1 MLRPARMEKI
11 AVVGLRRNREK
22 VISILHDLGAVQI
35 EPLSKETSVLVGNQA
50 DGSVSHEVS
59 DELLRIR
66 SIKSALP
73 PVAVSEKRRFSTLP
87 EILEAS
93 RSINIDKQVGE
104 LVSQREQLLTELE
117 NVNNRLDIVEKL
129 SFIRFDLSLLS
140 FSTMASFLGETKN
153 DVFRGLKEE
162 LETSVPK
169 AMVYPSM
176 AKESVTLVV
185 IVPNDNLDAFGSIMQ
200 KFGLKFERVPQLKGV
215 PEEVKN
221 TLLQTKSQIQLDLD
235 KIKNQLEDLSKKHY
249 SLLTSVEEQL
259 SIEAKKLDALS
270 NLGFTENALVLEG
283 WIPKAR
289 LGQLKQ
295 LLDRNTEASTFIY
308 ELKTS
313 ELPPTLMNNPSRLRL
328 FESFVRFYSL
338 PQSEEIDPTA
348 IYSIVFPI
356 FFGLML
362 GDVGYGLVILAFSA
376 WIIRHVQRGGKTVVP
391 EALRRFGRTIF
402 KPIQWVKLAKA
413 MTIGAVVAI
422 ILGFLFNEYFGFGFN
437 QYLFQYLNSAFG
449 THLPSSGAFL
459 NPISGRGVKV
469 LLLVSGYIGLFL
481 VSFGFVLGAVDAY
494 LEGNARH
501 VVGKIGWLVVA
512 VSISLLGLLLLH
524 HGNVDPVQ
532 NSVSAVYVAGLVAGV
547 ALVFFGEGSRS
558 LIEFPSVISHIISY
572 TRIVG
577 ILLASVVL
585 AEVIDVVF
593 VGTLHS
599 GVAAL
604 VFGFVILVF
613 GQLFNIVIGI
623 FEPGIQGAR
632 LLYVEFF
639 SKFFAGNGRP
649 FKPFGSKRV
658 YTLAEIDI
666 PSENTN

>member
-11 AVVGLRRNREK
+11 AVVGLRKNREK
-22 VISILHDLGAVQI
+22 VISVLHDLGAVQI
-35 EPLSKETSVLVGNQA
+35 EPLSKETSDLVSNQT
-50 DGSVSHEVS
+50 DTLVSREVS

-66 SIKSALP
+66 SIKSVLP
-73 PVAVSEKRRFSTLP
+73 SVHVSAKRRFSSLS

-93 RSINIDKQVGE
+93 KSISIDKQVGE
-104 LVSQREQLLTELE
+104 LEGRREKLLTDLE
-117 NVNNRLDIVEKL
+117 AVNNRLSIVEKL

-140 FSTMASFLGETKN
+140 FSTMTAFLGVIKN
-153 DVFRGLKEE
+153 EVFEQFRKE
-162 LETSVPK
+162 LESQVPK
-169 AMVYPSM
+169 AILYTS
-176 AKESVTLVV
+176 ADKESVTSVV
-185 IVPNDNLDAFGSIMQ
+185 IVPNQNLDSLGSIMQ
-200 KFGLKFERVPQLKGV
+200 KLGLKFERVPELKGT
-215 PEEVKN
+215 PQEARS
-221 TLLQTKSQIQLDLD
+221 TLLQSKSQIEEDLA
-235 KIKNQLEDLSKKHY
+235 KLRTMLEELSKKYY
-249 SLLTSVEEQL
+249 SLITSVEEQL

-270 NLGFTENALVLEG
+270 NLGFTKNALVLEG

-289 LGQLKQ
+289 LSQLKQ
-295 LLDRNTEASTFIY
+295 VLDKNTEASTYIY
-308 ELKTS
+308 VLKTD
-313 ELPPTLMNNPSRLRL
+313 ELPPTLMNNPGRFRL

-338 PQSEEIDPTA
+338 PQSEEIDPTT

-362 GDVGYGLVILAFSA
+362 GDVGYGLAILAFSA
-376 WIIRHVQRGGKTVVP
+376 WIIRHVQRGGKTIVP

-413 MTIGAVVAI
+413 MTVGAVVAI
-422 ILGFLFNEYFGFGFN
+422 VLGFLFNEYFGFGFN
-437 QYLFQYLNSAFG
+437 QYLFQYFNSSFG
-449 THLPSSGAFL
+449 THLPTSGAFL

-469 LLLVSGYIGLFL
+469 LLLVSGYTGLFL

-494 LEGNARH
+494 WERNMRH
-501 VVGKIGWLVVA
+501 VIGKIGWLIVA

-524 HGNVDPVQ
+524 HGNINPAQ
-532 NSVSAVYVAGLVAGV
+532 NTVSAIYVAGLVAGV
-547 ALVFFGEGSRS
+547 VLVFFGEGSRS

-593 VGTLHS
+593 IGTLHGS
-599 GVAAL
+599 VAAL
-604 VFGFVILVF
+604 VFGLVILVF

-658 YTLAEIDI
+658 YTLAEIDFPVEN
-666 PSENTN
+666 PS